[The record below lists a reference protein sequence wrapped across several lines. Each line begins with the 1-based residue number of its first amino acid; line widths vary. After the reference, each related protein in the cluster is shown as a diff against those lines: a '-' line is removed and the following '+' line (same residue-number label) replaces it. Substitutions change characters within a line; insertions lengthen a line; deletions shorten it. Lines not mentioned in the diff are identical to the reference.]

1 MKPVPTPPSSNELTA
16 SAKTEAQPDPMRRR
30 FVIGGLVGAPLL
42 VTLMAKPAW
51 ATPAG
56 QNGSLGNYGSVK

>member
-1 MKPVPTPPSSNELTA
+1 
-16 SAKTEAQPDPMRRR
+16 MRRR